1 MSIRIF
7 AATIVAAAAL
17 TTVVALEDAPL
28 TPNAHAASADFN
40 PAHEVKINP
49 TADGARYSNELK
61 AYQLISKLRHSYHS
75 ASYDQKYDVYPAP
88 AAIRTA
94 ADLSEWACYI
104 AKARVALTILKMEG
118 NEDARALDVSK
129 VGIDSEV
136 SATALPILSQA
147 TQEAF
152 RQALNDE
159 HSAEDKKLYQN
170 RHKLFNDGKSRLETV
185 VEEFANNTSP
195 TGYEYDAFSVTDWG
209 VAKQYLEPTQ
219 RDMHLDEDDLK
230 IQVIDA
236 AQTQAITAQQ
246 AADNGDANRAI
257 AIARFGD
264 IDTPT
269 PPTST
274 TSEPSTSPTSAAPS
288 TTSTTSATS
297 ATETTS
303 QSSTTSAPTPTP
315 SDTPAEPS
323 PQRGGLLNF
332 LSSIFSWFKNAFNP
346 LFRALS
352 S

>member
-7 AATIVAAAAL
+7 AATIAAAAAL
-17 TTVVALEDAPL
+17 TTVVALDDAPL
-28 TPNAHAASADFN
+28 TPNAHAASSDFN

-49 TADGARYSNELK
+49 AADGARYSNELK

-118 NEDARALDVSK
+118 NQDARALDVSK

-136 SATALPILSQA
+136 SAAALPILSQA

-152 RQALNDE
+152 AQAIKDDQ
-159 HSAEDKKLYQN
+159 SAEDKKLYQN
-170 RHKLFNDGKSRLETV
+170 RHKLFSDGKSRLETV

-209 VAKQYLEPTQ
+209 VAKQYLDATQ
-219 RDMHLDEDDLK
+219 REMHLDEDDLSVK
-230 IQVIDA
+230 VIDA
-236 AQTQAITAQQ
+236 TQPQSITAQQ
-246 AADNGDANRAI
+246 AADNGNANRAI
-257 AIARFGD
+257 AAARFGD

-269 PPTST
+269 PPTSA
-274 TSEPSTSPTSAAPS
+274 TSEPSTTSAAPS
-288 TTSTTSATS
+288 TTSATSATSTTSATS
-297 ATETTS
+297 EPA
-303 QSSTTSAPTPTP
+303 TP
-315 SDTPAEPS
+315 SPSETPSEPAPKHS
-323 PQRGGLLNF
+323 GGLLNF
-332 LSSIFSWFKNAFNP
+332 LSSIFSWFKHAFNP